1 MHHGTLHN
9 KQDVAI
15 KIQYPGVALGIQS
28 DIENLVGIMKVQ
40 SDDILRNTM
49 FYIVLSIIFHTGMEY
64 ISGGNVHR
72 QRGGSCETRT
82 CVGSRLYKR
91 SRMYEKI

>member
-1 MHHGTLHN
+1 MHHGTLLN

-40 SDDILRNTM
+40 RIQQQTTSQT
-49 FYIVLSIIFHTGMEY
+49 T
-64 ISGGNVHR
+64 
-72 QRGGSCETRT
+72 
-82 CVGSRLYKR
+82 
-91 SRMYEKI
+91 